1 MYYEESV
8 IDGVLH
14 YKLSSG
20 SPWKPFSSADMT
32 SRYVDNKIVIYEL
45 TERVEQLIRD
55 SADYCIDTGLPT
67 KTGVMKCDNPYEDE
81 ES

>member
-1 MYYEESV
+1 MYYSESV

-14 YKLSSG
+14 YKLSPESE
-20 SPWKPFSSADMT
+20 WDAFSLPSMT
-32 SRYVDNKIVIYEL
+32 NKYIASQIVINEL
-45 TERVEQLIRD
+45 TKQVEQLIAD